1 MCHCFLC
8 ASFSIFS
15 FAKFHLCICTTMHYT
30 ARWIIQEGLLFS
42 MTTLGAKIDED
53 FFFLCHI
60 PSVCAFRVFWVHSLI
75 MRLWGAVAI
84 SLKLILTSFSPFFG
98 TKKKKE
104 GGGVSWLA
112 IWRVLQ
118 WNDIRNRWFDFAG
131 IIHPWFN
138 FPKTASRDVIK
149 VWGDFYEKVVR
160 NFNCYLT
167 FLFCGLMPWVL
178 LKWVIAPFCILY
190 FSF

>member
-1 MCHCFLC
+1 
-8 ASFSIFS
+8 
-15 FAKFHLCICTTMHYT
+15 
-30 ARWIIQEGLLFS
+30 

-84 SLKLILTSFSPFFG
+84 SLKLILTSFSPFFLEQ
-98 TKKKKE
+98 KKKE

-112 IWRVLQ
+112 IWWVLQ
-118 WNDIRNRWFDFAG
+118 WNDIWNRWFDFAG
-131 IIHPWFN
+131 IIHSWFS

-149 VWGDFYEKVVR
+149 VWGDFYEDVVW
-160 NFNCYLT
+160 NFNCYLI
-167 FLFCGLMPWVL
+167 FLFCGFMLWVL
-178 LKWVIAPFCILY
+178 LKLVTASFIYFLFGQEI
-190 FSF
+190 FSFFFPKSNKYILNKQFYLINKIKHISHRNKTHFIK